1 MAPPLAGLLPAT
13 SSSAASQAST
23 CFNAPHAGGY
33 CRAVLCAISGTII
46 LFQRPTYSGAIAG
59 DRVGAVAVK
68 PVDVST
74 PHQRWGYCRILGHLQ
89 KFEALLSFQRPTSGG
104 AIAGLGSKRSK
115 PFGDQFQRPTSGGA
129 IAGQR
134 LCSTLRTSGTVST
147 PHPRWGYCRIA
158 AAYRPKNQKPF
169 QRPTSGG
176 AIAGPARPAGPR
188 PLRARFNAPPA
199 VGLLPEPSQ
208 RSRSNKRSKL
218 PLRALCDSAI
228 HNP

>member
-74 PHQRWGYCRILGHLQ
+74 PHQRWGHCRILGHLQ

-104 AIAGLGSKRSK
+104 AIAG
-115 PFGDQFQRPTSGGA
+115 A
-129 IAGQR
+129 
-134 LCSTLRTSGTVST
+134 VST
-147 PHPRWGYCRIA
+147 ISVKQAIQASIA
-158 AAYRPKNQKPF
+158 S
-169 QRPTSGG
+169 TM
-176 AIAGPARPAGPR
+176 
-188 PLRARFNAPPA
+188 
-199 VGLLPEPSQ
+199 
-208 RSRSNKRSKL
+208 
-218 PLRALCDSAI
+218 
-228 HNP
+228 